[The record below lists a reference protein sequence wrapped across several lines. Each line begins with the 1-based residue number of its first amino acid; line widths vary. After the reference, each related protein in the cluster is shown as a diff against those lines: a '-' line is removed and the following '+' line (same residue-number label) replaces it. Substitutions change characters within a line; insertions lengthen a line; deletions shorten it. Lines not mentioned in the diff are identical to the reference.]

1 MAKIEINWSKLIP
14 LTKEEIAKLGDVG
27 GVYRISKKADDEKYY
42 VFFVGSFE
50 NIKKKLLLHM
60 SEAETNV
67 RLQKFLSQGGDF
79 VFRYAV
85 VQEKSIREAIEKQMY
100 KQYIPEYNPEE
111 PKSSLD
117 IEANLN

>member
-14 LTKEEIAKLGDVG
+14 LQEEDIEKLGNVG
-27 GVYRISKKADDEKYY
+27 GVYRISKKADDGKYY
-42 VFFVGSFE
+42 VFFIGSAE
-50 NIKKKLLLHM
+50 NIKEKLSVHM
-60 SEAETNV
+60 STAEPND

-85 VQEKSIREAIEKQMY
+85 VQEKSIQEAIEKQMY

-111 PKSSLD
+111 PKTSLD